1 MACKYSDSCFG
12 SADIFVSNTF
22 RVPSQNL
29 VRDAPCVQQ
38 TKAQQQLLSDN
49 FHIKRRQ
56 EMRSPHN
63 LYRGSYINAVPHM
76 ITKLQL
82 DFSALTFLPFEA
94 TVTDF
99 KLIHKSACMKK
110 PCFRQQV
117 LKWF

>member
-1 MACKYSDSCFG
+1 MQVFSDLWFG
-12 SADIFVSNTF
+12 SAVIFISHMF

-29 VRDAPCVQQ
+29 VRDAQCAQQ
-38 TKAQQQLLSDN
+38 TKAQQQLVSDN
-49 FHIKRRQ
+49 FHSKRRQ
-56 EMRSPHN
+56 EMRSPQN
-63 LYRGSYINAVPHM
+63 LYRGSYINPVLQI
-76 ITKLQL
+76 ITRLQL